1 MATHETPRASRSPV
15 ILAASAL
22 DARSDEVVSAAWR
35 VAARCGAELLM
46 VHALPLPHVVPGMPV
61 QAPAPLEALAA
72 RASEELSAQARR
84 LRPADSPPARLRI
97 APGPADVVLAQA
109 AREEN
114 ARLVVVGATTA
125 QGRLGKLLGSTAERF
140 LQIAPLPVLVVRD
153 DLPVPPHSILA
164 PVDLSLLSHDAL
176 ASGMALLGGLSPAGA
191 APIRC
196 ELLCVVGPAAGE
208 QLASPAALRQAQVG
222 IESIAAQ
229 IEAPAVRFA
238 TRVLAGEPRD
248 QILRALEELDCDLV
262 LIGTRGAGGI
272 QHRLG
277 VVATDVARD
286 APCSVLLIPPDR
298 AFGDDLAASVD
309 ATLSPAPA
317 RRRPEERGGKDDE
330 RLG

>member
-1 MATHETPRASRSPV
+1 V
-15 ILAASAL
+15 IIAASAL

-35 VAARCGAELLM
+35 IATRCGAELLM
-46 VHALPLPHVVPGMPV
+46 VHALPLPHLVPGMPV
-61 QAPAPLEALAA
+61 QPAAPLETLAA
-72 RASEELSAQARR
+72 QANQELAAQARR
-84 LRPADSPPARLRI
+84 LRPADSPPARLHI
-97 APGPADVVLAQA
+97 APGPADVVLARA
-109 AREEN
+109 ARDEN

-125 QGRLGKLLGSTAERF
+125 HGRLGKLLGSTAERF

-153 DLPVPPHSILA
+153 DLPVPPRSVLA
-164 PVDLSLLSHDAL
+164 PVDLSLLSYDAL
-176 ASGMALLGGLSPAGA
+176 ASGLALLGGLAPAGA
-191 APIRC
+191 PPIRC
-196 ELLCVVGPAAGE
+196 ELLCVVGPAPGE
-208 QLASPAALRQAQVG
+208 RLTGQAALRQAQVG

-248 QILRALEELDCDLV
+248 QILSALEELDCDLV
-262 LIGTRGAGGI
+262 LMGTRGAGGL

-277 VVATDVARD
+277 VVATDVARE
-286 APCSVLLIPPDR
+286 APCSVLLIPPDK

-317 RRRPEERGGKDDE
+317 RRPEARGGNDDD